1 MADRVQ
7 MDDGAGVAVI
17 AVDPAAAVSD
27 PILAA
32 AGGVE
37 APARPRTT
45 GRIGESVPRPDGI
58 PKTTGSFQF
67 SSDLWADG
75 MLWGRALRS
84 PHPYA
89 RIRSINIAPA
99 LAIAGVRAVLTADDV
114 PGEGTYGLEHADQP
128 VLAADIVRYCGEP
141 VALVAADHPETARLA
156 AEAIVVDYEP
166 LPAVTDAAAAADAP
180 PIHPDGNVFR
190 HMRIR
195 HGDPDATADVVV
207 EGDYEVGMQDQAFM
221 GTESGLALPSGDGG
235 VELFISTQWLHADQR
250 QIAEAL
256 DLAPEDVHITLA
268 GVGGAFGARED
279 VTLQIHLCLLAL
291 HTGRPVKMLYNREES
306 FFGHVHRHPARL
318 QYRHH
323 ATADGRLVK
332 VEATVTLDGGAYAST
347 TAAVLA
353 NACFFA
359 AGPYDVPNAVVDGW
373 GMRTNNPPCG
383 AMRGFGVVQVCFA
396 HEAQMDRLA
405 ETLGIDPLELRL
417 RNALG
422 PGDTLITGQKITGTA
437 PMTELLE
444 ALATYPLPPGTDG
457 PRIDGPRTGGPRT
470 GGPRTDGPRT
480 GGSGDGVDGNGAAD
494 AAMSRPG
501 GAGRT
506 ADDSHVRRGVGY
518 AASIKNL
525 MFSEGFDDYSTAACR
540 LSEGVA
546 TITCACVEVGQGFV
560 TLAQQIARE
569 VLGVQQVQLD
579 PADTAIGSA
588 GSSSASRQT
597 WMSGGAVLA
606 ACEGVRDK
614 VLTYV
619 AAESGIPA
627 SELALRD
634 GQVMS
639 TSGLGRSL
647 AEISSERDFRHEI
660 EYHHA
665 PTTTVDADGQGE
677 PHVSFAFAAHRAV
690 VDVDADLGLLRAV
703 EVATTQD
710 VGRILN
716 PMQALGQI
724 EGGIAQ
730 GVGLA
735 VMEEIVLDG
744 GRVRNASFT
753 DYLIPTA
760 LDMCDVRVALLV
772 EEPEPGAPFGAK
784 GIGEPP
790 TISSTP
796 AVVAAVRQATG
807 LPLNRVPI
815 RPSDIALHPDRT
827 PQRS

>member
-1 MADRVQ
+1 MAEEPEVVGSVDRIA
-7 MDDGAGVAVI
+7 GAGAVLN
-17 AVDPAAAVSD
+17 AAV
-27 PILAA
+27 
-32 AGGVE
+32 GVE
-37 APARPRTT
+37 APARPTTT
-45 GRIGESVPRPDGI
+45 GRIGESVARPDGV
-58 PKTTGSFQF
+58 PKTTGAFAF

-75 MLWGRALRS
+75 MLWGQALRS
-84 PHPYA
+84 PHPHA

-99 LAIAGVRAVLTADDV
+99 LAVGGVRAVLTADDL
-114 PGEGTYGLEHADQP
+114 GGSGIFGIEHADQP

-141 VALVAADHPETARLA
+141 VALVGADHPETARLA

-166 LPAVTDAAAAADAP
+166 LPAVTDASAAADAP
-180 PIHPDGNVFR
+180 PIHPDGNLFR
-190 HMRIR
+190 HIRIR
-195 HGDPDATADVVV
+195 HGDPQAVGDVVV

-221 GTESGLALPSGDGG
+221 GTESGLAMPTLDGG
-235 VELFISTQWLHADQR
+235 VELFISTQWLHNDQR

-256 DLAPEDVHITLA
+256 GLPPEKVHLTLS

-306 FFGHVHRHPARL
+306 FFGHVHRHPARMR
-318 QYRHH
+318 YRHH
-323 ATADGRLVK
+323 ATADGDLVN
-332 VEATVTLDGGAYAST
+332 VEAEIILDGGAYAST

-353 NACFFA
+353 NASFFA
-359 AGPYDVPNAVVDGW
+359 AGPYRVPNAAVDGW

-405 ETLGIDPLELRL
+405 DAVGIDPLELRL
-417 RNALG
+417 RNALA
-422 PGDTLITGQKITGTA
+422 PGDTLITGQEITGTA
-437 PMTELLE
+437 PVAELLE
-444 ALATYPLPPGTDG
+444 ALGEYPLPQG
-457 PRIDGPRTGGPRT
+457 IDGAGNGA
-470 GGPRTDGPRT
+470 
-480 GGSGDGVDGNGAAD
+480 GVNGAAD
-494 AAMSRPG
+494 AMARPG

-506 ADDSHVRRGVGY
+506 ADGSHVRRGVGY

-569 VLGVQQVQLD
+569 VLGVQQVLLD

-614 VLTYV
+614 VLAYV
-619 AAESGIPA
+619 SAECGIPPT
-627 SELALRD
+627 ELSLRD
-634 GQVMS
+634 GQVIS
-639 TSGLGRSL
+639 ASGLSRDL
-647 AEISSERDFRHEI
+647 ADIERDFRHEI
-660 EYHHA
+660 QYHHA
-665 PTTTVDADGQGE
+665 PTSEVDADGQGE

-690 VDVDADLGLLRAV
+690 VDVDGDLGLLRTV

-716 PMQALGQI
+716 PVQAVGQI

-760 LDMCDVRVALLV
+760 LDMCGVRIARLV

-796 AVVAAVRQATG
+796 AVVAAVRRATG

-815 RPSDIALHPDRT
+815 RPADIALHPDRT
-827 PQRS
+827 PARS

>member
-1 MADRVQ
+1 MAEGRSTD
-7 MDDGAGVAVI
+7 AGSTGSVAVTGTGT
-17 AVDPAAAVSD
+17 VVS
-27 PILAA
+27 A
-32 AGGVE
+32 AGGVQ

-45 GRIGESVPRPDGI
+45 GRIGESVARPDGI
-58 PKTTGSFQF
+58 PKTTGAFAF

-75 MLWGRALRS
+75 MLWGQALRS
-84 PHPYA
+84 PHPHA

-99 LAIAGVRAVLTADDV
+99 LAMGGVRAVLTADDV
-114 PGEGTYGLEHADQP
+114 PGTGIFGIEHADQP
-128 VLAADIVRYCGEP
+128 VLAADVVRYCGEP

-166 LPAVTDAAAAADAP
+166 LPAITDATAAADAP
-180 PIHPDGNVFR
+180 PIGPEGNLFR
-190 HMRIR
+190 HIRIR
-195 HGDPDATADVVV
+195 HGDPQATGDVLI

-221 GTESGLALPSGDGG
+221 GTESGLAMPTLDGG
-235 VELFISTQWLHADQR
+235 VELFISTQWLHNDQR

-256 DLAPEDVHITLA
+256 GLPPEKVHLTLA

-306 FFGHVHRHPARL
+306 FFGHVHRHPARMR
-318 QYRHH
+318 YRHH
-323 ATADGRLVK
+323 ATADGDLVNI
-332 VEATVTLDGGAYAST
+332 EAEVILDGGAYAST

-359 AGPYDVPNAVVDGW
+359 TGPYKVPNAAVDGW

-405 ETLGIDPLELRL
+405 DALGIDPLELRL
-417 RNALG
+417 RNALA
-422 PGDTLITGQKITGTA
+422 PGDTLITGQQITGTA
-437 PMTELLE
+437 PVAELLE
-444 ALATYPLPPGTDG
+444 ALGEYPLPQETDG
-457 PRIDGPRTGGPRT
+457 AGRY
-470 GGPRTDGPRT
+470 
-480 GGSGDGVDGNGAAD
+480 GSGGNGAAD
-494 AAMSRPG
+494 AMARPG

-540 LSEGVA
+540 LSDGVA

-569 VLGVQQVQLD
+569 VLGVQQVLLD

-614 VLTYV
+614 VLAYV
-619 AAESGIPA
+619 SAESGIPTG
-627 SELALRD
+627 ELALRD
-634 GQVMS
+634 GQVVS
-639 TSGLGRSL
+639 ASGLSRDL
-647 AEISSERDFRHEI
+647 ADIERDFRHEI

-665 PTTTVDADGQGE
+665 PTTEVDADGQGE

-690 VDVDADLGLLRAV
+690 VDVDGDLGLLRTV

-716 PMQALGQI
+716 PVQAVGQI

-735 VMEEIVLDG
+735 TMEEIVLDG

-760 LDMCDVRVALLV
+760 LDMCDVRIARLV

-827 PQRS
+827 PQRA